1 MTPLAS
7 DSAETQRLLKEARDD
22 EPEARDRLL
31 ARHRAYLRR
40 FVEVRLDPKMRA
52 RVDPSDVVQET
63 QMEALRRLGRYLEQP
78 PMPFRLWLRQLAYDR
93 LLMLRRHHVTA
104 ARRAVEREVAL
115 SDRSSLMLAGQVLAD
130 GPTPSQELV
139 QAELVRRVHQ
149 AVARLP
155 EGDRE
160 VLIMRNLEGLSN
172 REVAQVLEMDPATA
186 SRRYGRAVLRLRE
199 ILLASDLGGSE
210 A

>member
-1 MTPLAS
+1 MEPLAS
-7 DSAETQRLLKEARDD
+7 DSAETKGLLQQVRDG
-22 EPEARDRLL
+22 EPDARDRLL
-31 ARHRAYLRR
+31 ERHRAYLRR
-40 FVEVRLDPKMRA
+40 FVELRLDPKMRA

-63 QMEALRRLGRYLEQP
+63 QMEAIRRLGRYLQQP

-93 LLMLRRHHVTA
+93 LLMLRRHHVRA
-104 ARRAVEREVAL
+104 ARRAVEREVTL
-115 SDRSSLMLAGQVLAD
+115 PDQSSLQLAGQVLAS

-139 QAELVRRVHQ
+139 QHELVRRVRQ
-149 AVARLP
+149 AVGRLP

-172 REVAQVLEMDPATA
+172 REVAQVLGIDPATT
-186 SRRYGRAVLRLRE
+186 SRRYGRAVIKLRE
-199 ILLASDLGGSE
+199 ILLDSDLLEPE